1 MNEEKYI
8 KLAIKEAK
16 KAYKYGDIPVGCI
29 IIKNNKIISKAYNKK
44 EKNQIATYHA
54 EILAI
59 NKACKKLKT
68 WHLDECIL
76 ISTMEPC
83 KMCTGAII
91 QSRIKNIIY
100 LVSNENFGNIEKN
113 QIFKNKKYKIKKI
126 YNEEIINLL
135 KNFFEKLR

>member
-8 KLAIKEAK
+8 KSAIKEAK

-83 KMCTGAII
+83 EMCTGAII

-100 LVSNENFGNIEKN
+100 LELNENFGNIEKN

-135 KNFFEKLR
+135 KKFFEKLR